1 MKKEIDLSLYQFTEE
16 ERLIIEHEKELLKE
30 KRKLF
35 FATTIMMVVCIT
47 LLLFQIILLFRFI
60 VNRPELTLT
69 GVTSYIIIALVS
81 IPLTIFSIVPLITS
95 IFCMRSTNKIIS
107 RVSLAYLITSIIVM
121 ILNIVYIFYLIIT
134 VISLL
139 T

>member
-35 FATTIMMVVCIT
+35 FATTIMMVICLT